1 VIGGVASLDGDMGRT
16 QVDTMLAIA
25 T

>member
-1 VIGGVASLDGDMGRT
+1 VIVGVASLDGDMGRS